1 VILISESH
9 GDSNRYTPYRGKPD
23 QHATCIPCLVHVWSQ
38 TIHISRGQHI
48 ATFREVINNDGQSHH
63 SREKGPP
70 TQSTTRRLPDP
81 WVRTKFL
88 SWASHWSS
96 GDKTTPVDVRL
107 LGLLGLYHQ
116 HDIGTFNTCSR
127 GPTHW
132 SLIDT
137 SGGYSLEGTGF
148 PHTTLRPSQPTV
160 SPFHLRAPPDL

>member
-1 VILISESH
+1 MHPTLSSRMVPNYTYFTWSTYSNLSRSH
-9 GDSNRYTPYRGKPD
+9 QQWWTEPPLPRKR
-23 QHATCIPCLVHVWSQ
+23 A
-38 TIHISRGQHI
+38 
-48 ATFREVINNDGQSHH
+48 
-63 SREKGPP
+63 P

-96 GDKTTPVDVRL
+96 GDKTTTVDVRL
-107 LGLLGLYHQ
+107 LVLLGLYHQ

-127 GPTHW
+127 GPTHR

-148 PHTTLRPSQPTV
+148 PHTTLWPSQPTV